1 MKELLKEDLINYFRS
16 GEKKPVHFKI
26 GTEHEKFI
34 FNLYTK
40 KPVEY
45 SQKGILGIFEIL
57 KRNSWIE
64 IKEGESLIG
73 LKKNDLSITLEP
85 GLQIELSGAPK
96 NNIHETC
103 KEVNLY
109 LKELKD
115 ACNQLDLGIIGI
127 GFIPNAT
134 FDEINHLPKKR
145 YSIMRNY
152 MPKVGT
158 LGLDMMHRTAAT
170 QVNFDFSSEEDFK
183 RKTKVASCLA
193 PIAISLFSNSP
204 ISEGKLNGHLGYRT
218 HIWQNTDRDRS
229 GLIPF
234 FFNQTNSYEQY
245 CDYALKVPMY
255 FIQRSEEIVDCSGKS
270 FQDFIQGNIKEINNE
285 KANIDDWANHLSTI
299 FTEIRVKKYIEIRA
313 ADSCSWSGIC
323 SIPAFW
329 TGILYDQN
337 VLDECFEICKDW
349 KYEDVNYAYIEAGK
363 KGFNAKF
370 FDKTVHYFASQFLKL
385 SKKGLE
391 NRNQLNSNNDDESIF
406 LDDLEN
412 FIKLEKNLSNI
423 LIEEYHNKYK
433 QNLNLIFDEKAF

>member
-134 FDEINHLPKKR
+134 FDEINHLPKK
-145 YSIMRNY
+145 
-152 MPKVGT
+152 
-158 LGLDMMHRTAAT
+158 D
-170 QVNFDFSSEEDFK
+170 
-183 RKTKVASCLA
+183 
-193 PIAISLFSNSP
+193 
-204 ISEGKLNGHLGYRT
+204 
-218 HIWQNTDRDRS
+218 
-229 GLIPF
+229 
-234 FFNQTNSYEQY
+234 
-245 CDYALKVPMY
+245 
-255 FIQRSEEIVDCSGKS
+255 
-270 FQDFIQGNIKEINNE
+270 
-285 KANIDDWANHLSTI
+285 
-299 FTEIRVKKYIEIRA
+299 
-313 ADSCSWSGIC
+313 
-323 SIPAFW
+323 
-329 TGILYDQN
+329 
-337 VLDECFEICKDW
+337 
-349 KYEDVNYAYIEAGK
+349 
-363 KGFNAKF
+363 
-370 FDKTVHYFASQFLKL
+370 TV
-385 SKKGLE
+385 
-391 NRNQLNSNNDDESIF
+391 
-406 LDDLEN
+406 
-412 FIKLEKNLSNI
+412 
-423 LIEEYHNKYK
+423 
-433 QNLNLIFDEKAF
+433 